1 MLTTSSKGK
10 GFSSH
15 PVKQL
20 LCSPLPELLYLQE
33 SLEAVG
39 VNRLVLSSSG
49 ILQTLPWRRVK
60 PWLLYWPVSSQR
72 SEQGKPW
79 CLDTTDS
86 TEQEP
91 SCAAFSSRWANI
103 LKSHPFPY
111 SWEVR
116 SSDYLKDYL
125 GQILPVSL
133 KRKHRPEVPSGK
145 HSLKQKHVQC
155 SFTAA
160 FLRWS
165 SPTGP
170 SLVADAGETGW
181 QGDII

>member
-116 SSDYLKDYL
+116 SSDYLKTTWDRSYL
-125 GQILPVSL
+125 SHWRGSTD
-133 KRKHRPEVPSGK
+133 
-145 HSLKQKHVQC
+145 QKYHQE
-155 SFTAA
+155 STALSRNT
-160 FLRWS
+160 FSVHLQLLS
-165 SPTGP
+165 
-170 SLVADAGETGW
+170 
-181 QGDII
+181 